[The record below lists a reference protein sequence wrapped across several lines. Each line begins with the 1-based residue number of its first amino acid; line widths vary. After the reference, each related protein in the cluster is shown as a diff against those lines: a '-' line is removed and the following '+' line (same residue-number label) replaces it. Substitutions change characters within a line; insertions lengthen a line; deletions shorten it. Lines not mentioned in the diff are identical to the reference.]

1 MILKR
6 TAAALLAVFSAA
18 VMTVTAYADN
28 DTYNNNTYDNTA
40 PVQTETP
47 SYGQGEN
54 TQWQDTTAATTTT
67 AAPVYTTP
75 APTTTTLVADKPTSK
90 PGTVSLDVGEVKNG
104 EFKVKLKINCDALI
118 SNASAS
124 VSYDSSLLEYVSSD
138 QNDNAG
144 GMAVEN
150 CFDGKF
156 VYNYVNKDGTD
167 YQGTYITLKFKIIDE
182 TMVSTVLYLSVT
194 SLDDNNLVP
203 ISFSSENA
211 IVRNPDAEVAE
222 PENEES
228 DPEEIEIP
236 FKNEPVMLSEYG
248 IEDIKECV
256 IENGEVLLYENG
268 AVLTME
274 TGTTKI
280 TVTHSDGSKS
290 YYLVKVT
297 EETESSEAEAVEAVA
312 GINNKTDSQKTADNA
327 QNGNRIRNLL
337 IIGAVT
343 IAVIVLIAEY
353 IMIMKPFGSKAKE
366 KADEDETED
375 ESGSSA
381 GEDTMAEL
389 EKAIREKN
397 AKSPAAKISDETR
410 TEQIN
415 KELVKKGFVI
425 TEHSEDDEDFDE

>member
-6 TAAALLAVFSAA
+6 TAAALLAAFAA
-18 VMTVTAYADN
+18 AAMTATAYADN
-28 DTYNNNTYDNTA
+28 DTYNTYDNA
-40 PVQTETP
+40 VPAQTEAP
-47 SYGQGEN
+47 SYNDQAADN
-54 TQWQDTTAATTTT
+54 QWQDTSAATTTT
-67 AAPVYTTP
+67 QPAYTAP
-75 APTTTTLVADKPTSK
+75 APTTTTTLVADRPTSK
-90 PGTVSLDVGEVKNG
+90 PGTVALDVGEVKNG
-104 EFKVKLKINCDALI
+104 EFKVKLKINCDELI

-124 VSYDSSLLEYVSSD
+124 VSYDSALLEYVSSE
-138 QNDNAG
+138 QNDDAG

-203 ISFSSENA
+203 ISYSAENA
-211 IVRNPDAEVAE
+211 IVRNPDAAVEE
-222 PENEES
+222 PEPEES
-228 DPEEIEIP
+228 ELEEIVIP
-236 FKNEPVMLSEYG
+236 FTNEPVMLSEYG
-248 IEDIKECV
+248 IEDVKECV
-256 IENGEVLLYENG
+256 IENGEVMLYEDG

-297 EETESSEAEAVEAVA
+297 DETESSDGKAVEAA
-312 GINNKTDSQKTADNA
+312 ASINDKTDKQSKTADKA
-327 QNGNRIRNLL
+327 KDGNRIRNLL

-343 IAVIVLIAEY
+343 AAVIVLIAEY
-353 IMIMKPFGSKAKE
+353 IMIMKPFGKKAK
-366 KADEDETED
+366 KTADDDEAAEDGQT
-375 ESGSSA
+375 SA
-381 GEDTMAEL
+381 DEDTMAEL
-389 EKAIREKN
+389 EKAIKEKN
-397 AKSPAAKISDETR
+397 AKSPAAKIDDSSR

-415 KELVKKGFVI
+415 KELVKKGFI
-425 TEHSEDDEDFDE
+425 LTEQSDDDEYDE

>member
-6 TAAALLAVFSAA
+6 TAAALLAAFAA
-18 VMTVTAYADN
+18 AAMTATAYADN
-28 DTYNNNTYDNTA
+28 DTYNTYDNAA
-40 PVQTETP
+40 PAQTEAP
-47 SYGQGEN
+47 SYNNQAADN
-54 TQWQDTTAATTTT
+54 QWQDTAAATTTT
-67 AAPVYTTP
+67 QPVYTAP
-75 APTTTTLVADKPTSK
+75 APTTTTTLVADKPTSK
-90 PGTVSLDVGEVKNG
+90 PGTVALDVGEVKNG

-124 VSYDSSLLEYVSSD
+124 VSYDSALLEYVSSE
-138 QNDNAG
+138 QNDDAG

-203 ISFSSENA
+203 ISYSAENA
-211 IVRNPDAEVAE
+211 IVRNPDAAVEE
-222 PENEES
+222 PEPEES
-228 DPEEIEIP
+228 ELEEIVIP
-236 FKNEPVMLSEYG
+236 FTNEPVMLSEYG
-248 IEDIKECV
+248 IEDVKECV
-256 IENGEVLLYENG
+256 IENGEVMLYEDG
-268 AVLTME
+268 SVLTME

-297 EETESSEAEAVEAVA
+297 DETESSDGKAVEAA
-312 GINNKTDSQKTADNA
+312 ASINDKTDKQSKTADKA
-327 QNGNRIRNLL
+327 KDGNRIRNLL
-337 IIGAVT
+337 IIGVVT

-353 IMIMKPFGSKAKE
+353 IMIMKPFGKKAKKTADDDE
-366 KADEDETED
+366 AAEDGQTSADEE
-375 ESGSSA
+375 
-381 GEDTMAEL
+381 TMAEL
-389 EKAIREKN
+389 EKAIKEKN
-397 AKSPAAKISDETR
+397 AKSPAAKIDDSSR

-415 KELVKKGFVI
+415 KELVKKGFI
-425 TEHSEDDEDFDE
+425 LTEQSDDDEYDE

>member
-6 TAAALLAVFSAA
+6 TAAALLAAFAA
-18 VMTVTAYADN
+18 AAMTATAYADN
-28 DTYNNNTYDNTA
+28 DTYNTYDNAA
-40 PVQTETP
+40 PAQTESP
-47 SYGQGEN
+47 SYNDQAADN
-54 TQWQDTTAATTTT
+54 QWQDTAAVTTTT
-67 AAPVYTTP
+67 QPVYTAP
-75 APTTTTLVADKPTSK
+75 APTTTTTLVADRPTSK
-90 PGTVSLDVGEVKNG
+90 PGTVALDVGEVKNG
-104 EFKVKLKINCDALI
+104 EFKVKLKINCDSLI

-124 VSYDSSLLEYVSSD
+124 VSYDSALLEYVSSE
-138 QNDNAG
+138 QNDDAG

-203 ISFSSENA
+203 ISYSAENA
-211 IVRNPDAEVAE
+211 IVRNPDAAVEE
-222 PENEES
+222 PEPEES
-228 DPEEIEIP
+228 ELEEIIIP
-236 FKNEPVMLSEYG
+236 FTNEPVMLSEYG
-248 IEDIKECV
+248 IEDVKDCV
-256 IENGEVLLYENG
+256 IENGEVMLYEDG

-297 EETESSEAEAVEAVA
+297 DETENSDGKAVEAAA
-312 GINNKTDSQKTADNA
+312 GINDKTDKQSKTADNETS
-327 QNGNRIRNLL
+327 GNRIRNLL

-353 IMIMKPFGSKAKE
+353 IMIMKPFGKKAK
-366 KADEDETED
+366 KTADDDEAAEDGQT
-375 ESGSSA
+375 SA
-381 GEDTMAEL
+381 DEDTMAEL
-389 EKAIREKN
+389 EKAIMEKN
-397 AKSPAAKISDETR
+397 AKSPAAKIDDSSR

-415 KELVKKGFVI
+415 KELVKKGFI
-425 TEHSEDDEDFDE
+425 LTEQSEEDEYDE